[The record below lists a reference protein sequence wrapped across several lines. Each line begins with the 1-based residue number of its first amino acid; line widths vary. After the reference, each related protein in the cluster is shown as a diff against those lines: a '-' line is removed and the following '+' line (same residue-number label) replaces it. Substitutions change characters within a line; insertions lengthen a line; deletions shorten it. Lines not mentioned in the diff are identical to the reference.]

1 MNGHEFHFAEN
12 GDGPAR
18 YRIIH
23 FKQIDD
29 NVFNWIQVG
38 EYVDGN
44 LNLDLSKVRFRLLDP
59 YPPISVCSQPCEKGQ
74 AKTYLEG
81 EKCCFHCINC
91 TKYQVL
97 ISETQCIDCPSGFLP
112 DLEQIECI
120 PIPGKYI
127 GTNFYYLSAKSI
139 INCIILSLHSN
150 GFNFDQSIEE
160 YMRPD
165 SYWSIG
171 SMTFAGIGIIFTLF
185 VIAIFIRYNDTP
197 VVRASGRELCYVLL
211 VGILM
216 CYSMTIFFIQK
227 PNIFICGIQKA
238 GIGLCFSIVYSAI
251 LTKTNRIARIFR
263 AGKRSARRPSFISPK
278 SQLIICGCLIMIQ
291 CFIIAIW
298 LAFSPPKVIH
308 YHPTREDN
316 KLICQASIKGGYLV
330 AFMYP
335 IILIG

>member
-1 MNGHEFHFAEN
+1 
-12 GDGPAR
+12 
-18 YRIIH
+18 
-23 FKQIDD
+23 
-29 NVFNWIQVG
+29 
-38 EYVDGN
+38 
-44 LNLDLSKVRFRLLDP
+44 
-59 YPPISVCSQPCEKGQ
+59 
-74 AKTYLEG
+74 
-81 EKCCFHCINC
+81 
-91 TKYQVL
+91 
-97 ISETQCIDCPSGFLP
+97 
-112 DLEQIECI
+112 
-120 PIPGKYI
+120 
-127 GTNFYYLSAKSI
+127 
-139 INCIILSLHSN
+139 
-150 GFNFDQSIEE
+150 
-160 YMRPD
+160 
-165 SYWSIG
+165 
-171 SMTFAGIGIIFTLF
+171 
-185 VIAIFIRYNDTP
+185 
-197 VVRASGRELCYVLL
+197 
-211 VGILM
+211 M

-335 IILIG
+335 IILIGIDKWRTKENDLEAKL